1 MRYTILLDPD
11 VEDGGFTVTVPTLP
25 GIVTQGDSFEH
36 ALERAREAIQA
47 HVAGLR
53 ACGDEV
59 PLEDAPPLLATIE
72 VEIEATAEFGAAR

>member
-25 GIVTQGDSFEH
+25 GIVTQGDSFEQ
-36 ALERAREAIQA
+36 ALDRAREAMQA

-53 ACGDEV
+53 ACGDDV
-59 PLEDAPPLLATIE
+59 PIEDAPPLLATIE
-72 VEIEATAEFGAAR
+72 VDIDATAELGAAR